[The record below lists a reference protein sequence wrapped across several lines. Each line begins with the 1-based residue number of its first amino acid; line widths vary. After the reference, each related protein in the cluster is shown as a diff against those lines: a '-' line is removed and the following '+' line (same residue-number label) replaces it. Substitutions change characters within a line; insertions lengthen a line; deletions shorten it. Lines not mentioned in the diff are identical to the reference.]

1 MLPNKVC
8 RICSVEKEAKD
19 YYKTKSKSYPDN
31 MLNSCKK
38 CIAEYRKERRVLATK
53 PSFKIEVKEITY
65 SFD

>member
-38 CIAEYRKERRVLATK
+38 CIAEYRKERRVLAIK

>member
-8 RICSVEKEAKD
+8 RICNVEKEAKD

-38 CIAEYRKERRVLATK
+38 CVAEYRKERRVLAIK
-53 PSFKIEVKEITY
+53 PSFKIELKEITY